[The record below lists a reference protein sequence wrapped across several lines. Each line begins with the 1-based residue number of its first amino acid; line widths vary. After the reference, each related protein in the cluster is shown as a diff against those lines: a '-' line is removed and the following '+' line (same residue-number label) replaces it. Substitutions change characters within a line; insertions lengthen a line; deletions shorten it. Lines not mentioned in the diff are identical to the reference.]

1 MKKIIYTLAIAVVA
15 LMGIAANVTST
26 DSANI
31 DEGFSFGNPEI
42 AAINSMSFS
51 PQGILFIGDSKKAS
65 IYALDIKDAE
75 NKDEVKGLN
84 IRKLDEKI
92 AAALGTTI
100 DQIKIN
106 DMVVNPVSKMPYFG
120 VNVTDGTP
128 ILLRLNGEN
137 FENVSL
143 DAISFS
149 KINLNDAI
157 AEDAKDKR
165 GRPQRNWAIADL
177 KFHKGKVLVSGLS
190 NKEFSSTFRSI
201 SFPFDS
207 KQEAT
212 SLEIW
217 HAAHGK
223 YETHAPIKTFTI
235 IEMEGIEYLMAS
247 YTCTPLVLFPMNDLK
262 DGVHSKGRTV
272 AELGAGNS
280 PLDMVSYEKDGK
292 KYFLMSNT
300 NRPVMRLDYEDIAG
314 FQETLTE
321 PVTEFGVA
329 TGVPYDNL
337 PMPYVLQMDKL
348 DDTNVVYMQRT
359 ASGEMVLQSRP
370 TKWM

>member
-1 MKKIIYTLAIAVVA
+1 MKKIIYTAAIAIVA
-15 LMGIAANVTST
+15 LIGIAATINSS
-26 DSANI
+26 DSANN
-31 DEGFSFGNPEI
+31 EGFSYGNPEI

-51 PQGILFIGDSKKAS
+51 PEGVLFIGDSKKAS
-65 IYALDIKDAE
+65 IYALNIKDAKSAE
-75 NKDEVKGLN
+75 EVKGVNL
-84 IRKLDEKI
+84 RKVDEKI

-100 DQIKIN
+100 DNIRIN

-120 VNVTDGTP
+120 VNITDGTP
-128 ILLRLNGEN
+128 VLLRLKGEE

-143 DAISFS
+143 DAINFS
-149 KINLNDAI
+149 KISLNDAI
-157 AEDAKDKR
+157 AEDAKDRR

-190 NKEFSSTFRSI
+190 NKEFSSTFRSF
-201 SFPFDS
+201 SFPFDNTQ
-207 KQEAT
+207 KAT

-223 YETHAPIKTFTI
+223 YETHAPIKTFNI
-235 IEMEGIEYLMAS
+235 IEMEGVEYLMAS
-247 YTCTPLVLFPMNDLK
+247 YTCTPLVLFPMSDLK

-280 PLDMVSYEKDGK
+280 PVDMVSYEKNGK

-300 NRPVMRLDYEDIAG
+300 NRPVMRLDYEDIAN

-321 PVTEFGVA
+321 PVTEFGIA
-329 TGVPYDNL
+329 TGVAYDNL

-348 DDTNVVYMQRT
+348 DDNNVVYMQRT
-359 ASGEMVLQSRP
+359 ASGELVLRSRP